1 MFFNVI
7 FSGLERNCDIYFM
20 FKDYF
25 YFLGVMG
32 EYESKIEVYFFFMVI
47 VVKGIIVKMECFVF
61 GK

>member
-1 MFFNVI
+1 MFI
-7 FSGLERNCDIYFM
+7 
-20 FKDYF
+20 F

-32 EYESKIEVYFFFMVI
+32 EYELKIEVYFFFIVI